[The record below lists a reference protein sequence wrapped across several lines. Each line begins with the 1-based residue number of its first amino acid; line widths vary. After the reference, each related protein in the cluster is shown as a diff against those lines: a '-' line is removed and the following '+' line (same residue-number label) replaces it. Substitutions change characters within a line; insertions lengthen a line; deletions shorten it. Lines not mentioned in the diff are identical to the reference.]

1 MNTIFCSVVR
11 KNTKS
16 FPKNLYIFEKC
27 CIFAVAKPI
36 PEGVRGGNKH
46 ISIMKR
52 LILFALSI
60 LFTVSTFAAAAV
72 DVIVTND
79 AKKINA
85 KILEVSQTEIKYK
98 EADHIGGPTF
108 TLSTADISSIIYA
121 NGKVAVFNEAKPSQQ
136 ANDADEIDAAI
147 LKSDGEIIRG
157 KVLLMS
163 DEMVV
168 YTAEGLR
175 KTLYANQL
183 DQVVTTYGLSKF
195 YRNQPVANGF
205 GANKQ
210 NAAVAQNG
218 ANSDQHPAWDPR
230 YGGYIEFGGYVGEKY
245 SYPQGGVVMD
255 IVNGCRFNDYAFAG
269 IGFGLYNNFTTVY
282 SYYGGK
288 DFAYKLGIPIYL
300 DLRASLP
307 TKKKVTP
314 FFGIAVGPKIDVL
327 TLADS
332 FDSTDPYVCAFYR
345 MNLGFDVKHFT
356 MSVGYQMEGK
366 DGNYD
371 HFFDLRFGARL
382 GR

>member
-11 KNTKS
+11 KNTKN

-108 TLSTADISSIIYA
+108 TLSTADINSIIYA
-121 NGKVAVFNEAKPSQQ
+121 NGKVAVFNDAKPSQQ

-230 YGGYIEFGGYVGEKY
+230 YGGYIEFGGYVGSQYERTI
-245 SYPQGGVVMD
+245 GGVVMD
-255 IVNGCRFNDYAFAG
+255 VVNGCRFNDYFFAG
-269 IGFGLYNNFTTVY
+269 LGFGVYNTLWE
-282 SYYGGK
+282 SYRY
-288 DFAYKLGIPIYL
+288 DVNYKLGIPIYL
-300 DLRASLP
+300 DMRAFYP
-307 TKKKVTP
+307 TKKNVNP
-314 FFGIAVGPKIDVL
+314 FFGIAVGPKVDVL
-327 TLADS
+327 TASDYY
-332 FDSTDPYVCAFYR
+332 DSTDPEVVAFYR
-345 MNLGFDVKHFT
+345 MNFGFEVKHFT
-356 MSVGYQMEGK
+356 MGVGYQMEGK
-366 DGNYD
+366 SGNYT

>member
-1 MNTIFCSVVR
+1 
-11 KNTKS
+11 
-16 FPKNLYIFEKC
+16 
-27 CIFAVAKPI
+27 
-36 PEGVRGGNKH
+36 
-46 ISIMKR
+46 MKR

-168 YTAEGLR
+168 YKADGLR

-245 SYPQGGVVMD
+245 GNPMGGVVMD
-255 IVNGCRFNDYAFAG
+255 IVNGCRFNDYAFVG
-269 IGFGLYNNFTTVY
+269 LGFGLYNFFSD
-282 SYYGGK
+282 SYYG
-288 DFAYKLGIPIYL
+288 FTYKLGIPIYA
-300 DLRASLP
+300 DLRVTYP
-307 TKKKVTP
+307 TKKGVNP
-314 FFGIAVGPKIDVL
+314 FFGIAVGPKIDFL
-327 TLADS
+327 TLATEYDS
-332 FDSTDPYVCAFYR
+332 LDPEVMAFYR
-345 MNLGFDVKHFT
+345 MNFGFEVKRFT
-356 MSVGYQMEGK
+356 MGVGYQMEGK
-366 DGNYD
+366 SGNYT

>member
-1 MNTIFCSVVR
+1 
-11 KNTKS
+11 
-16 FPKNLYIFEKC
+16 
-27 CIFAVAKPI
+27 
-36 PEGVRGGNKH
+36 
-46 ISIMKR
+46 MKR

-108 TLSTADISSIIYA
+108 TLSTADINSIIYA
-121 NGKVAVFNEAKPSQQ
+121 NGKVAVFNEAKPAQQ

-245 SYPQGGVVMD
+245 GNPMGGVVMD
-255 IVNGCRFNDYAFAG
+255 IVNGCRFNDYAFVG
-269 IGFGLYNNFTTVY
+269 LGFGLYNFFSD
-282 SYYGGK
+282 SYYG
-288 DFAYKLGIPIYL
+288 FTYKLGIPIYA
-300 DLRASLP
+300 DLRATYP
-307 TKKKVTP
+307 TKKGVNP
-314 FFGIAVGPKIDVL
+314 FFGIAVGPKIDFL
-327 TLADS
+327 TLADRY
-332 FDSTDPYVCAFYR
+332 DSLDPEVMAFYR
-345 MNLGFDVKHFT
+345 MNFGFEVKRFT
-356 MSVGYQMEGK
+356 MGVGYQMEGK
-366 DGNYD
+366 SGNYT

>member
-11 KNTKS
+11 KNTKKFS
-16 FPKNLYIFEKC
+16 ENLYIFEKC

-60 LFTVSTFAAAAV
+60 LFTVSTFAAAAAV

-121 NGKVAVFNEAKPSQQ
+121 NGKVAVFNDAKPSQQ

-168 YTAEGLR
+168 YKADGLR

-195 YRNQPVANGF
+195 YRNQPVANGL

-245 SYPQGGVVMD
+245 GNPMGGVVMD
-255 IVNGCRFNDYAFAG
+255 IVNGCRFNDYAFVG
-269 IGFGLYNNFTTVY
+269 LGFGLYNFFSD
-282 SYYGGK
+282 SYYG
-288 DFAYKLGIPIYL
+288 FTYKLGIPIYA
-300 DLRASLP
+300 DLRVTYP
-307 TKKKVTP
+307 TKKGVNP
-314 FFGIAVGPKIDVL
+314 FFGIAVGPKIDFL
-327 TLADS
+327 TLATDYDS
-332 FDSTDPYVCAFYR
+332 LDPEVMAFYR
-345 MNLGFDVKHFT
+345 MNFGFEVKRFT
-356 MSVGYQMEGK
+356 MGVGYQMEGK
-366 DGNYD
+366 SGNYT